1 MMKKIISIITIVAL
15 LFAVGLVAKPLDG
28 QPLAKTSAATVG
40 QVTRTLSNISNW
52 GYWVYSNGQTGHTP
66 SGSSGGIYPRGTAGA
81 IYQDGFIWGGLFDAD
96 NDGTAEEIRVGGQ
109 TYNIGTQPGR
119 VITGGRY
126 DEGSFEVA
134 DVTDPRVRVYRIRP
148 DYESLTHAML
158 IQDAAE
164 QNEISNSSVTT
175 AMTQEIIDQYALDWA
190 EWPTEWGAPY
200 YDIDDD
206 DVYTAGVDVPG
217 IAQADQVVWYVVND
231 YNQTVTTALYGSKPI
246 GIELQTTL
254 WAYSQPGVRLGQII
268 FRSNKIINKSGTT
281 LDEVYV
287 SMWADP
293 DLGGASND
301 FAGCDTVLS
310 MGYCY
315 NGEATDADYDAFDL
329 APPAFGYDFFQG
341 PMVPSVGDTAI
352 SGLEY
357 VADHKNLPMTSF
369 GWFAAGS
376 AIGDPELGDYI
387 GTLQFYNLIKG
398 YLPTEDAIP
407 IPWHIGNDNA
417 NPTTK
422 YPLSGDPVAGTGDLD
437 GTASYFAPGDR
448 RMCLSSG
455 PFTFA
460 PGESQE
466 VVVAILGGLGA
477 DNIGSVADLKMTDA
491 VAQTLFNG
499 LFLEVPKPPVA
510 PDVNV
515 ASLDNLVSLEWGS
528 NTTRLA
534 EIEETEISGYA
545 FEGYNV
551 YQLPHG
557 TATKDQ
563 AVRIATFDV
572 VNGIKVL
579 YEIRTPN
586 AYEGE
591 PVSVPIA
598 YGDDTGIQRHITIDW
613 DYIDGKPLYE
623 GKTYYFAVTAYNQ
636 NQDPGRLA
644 EIAQESA
651 LTALAVTMQEPLPG
665 TMINAELAS
674 EIPTTHT
681 AGFSGG
687 QVLVSVVDPF
697 AITGDDYSITFS
709 YNDDSTEVLFNVLNG
724 DGIVLSA
731 NNKQVVDLTDKGGAP
746 IVDGLEIKVA
756 GPPAGIAEVVQPDAH
771 GSSTIVDGNVWHS
784 LQAAGD
790 GSQPWH
796 RAAGAP
802 AFIMDSRS
810 GNLNGAW
817 ADNVPDRFQTWGT
830 SDFEIVFG
838 DSSVAWSYLNDVCLT
853 EKVPFAIYKY
863 ELDGTVKRQF
873 ILIFDD
879 QIPGTDGTWDQGIGS
894 AYTATSGYEEIY
906 SCDDLGDGYK
916 VSDEAAYIAAND
928 IFSPPSNT
936 GWGSPGN
943 PFGYTQINRLIVAMY
958 PEGTVG
964 PPVNGTV
971 VRFNTYKPIDLDD
984 VYSFSTAGYDPTSND
999 SLMALAIEKINV
1011 FPNPYYANNELST
1024 TPYDQYVTF
1033 THLPETATIRIFN
1046 LAGVLIKTLDHTT
1059 DNGQFEKWDLT
1070 NQSKIPVAS
1079 GMYLAHIDM
1088 PNENATKIL
1097 KVMIVQKK
1105 QILEYF

>member
-1 MMKKIISIITIVAL
+1 MKKIISIITIVAL

-52 GYWVYSNGQTGHTP
+52 GYWVYSNGQTGHAP

-81 IYQDGFIWGGLFDAD
+81 IYQDGFIWGGLFDAN
-96 NDGTAEEIRVGGQ
+96 NDGTPEEIRVGGQ

-126 DEGSFEVA
+126 DAGTYVVA
-134 DVTDPRVRVYRIRP
+134 DVTDPLVRVYRIRP
-148 DYESLTHAML
+148 DYESLTHAAL

-164 QNEISNSSVTT
+164 QNEISASAVTT
-175 AMTQEIIDQYALDWA
+175 AMTQEIMDQYALDWA
-190 EWPTEWGAPY
+190 EWPTAWGAPY
-200 YDIDDD
+200 YDLDDD
-206 DVYTAGVDVPG
+206 DVYTAGVDKPG

-254 WAYSQPGVRLGQII
+254 WAYNQPGVRLGQII

-281 LDEVYV
+281 LEDVYV

-293 DLGGASND
+293 DLGGSSND
-301 FAGCDTVLS
+301 FAGCDTTLS
-310 MGYCY
+310 LGFCY
-315 NGEATDADYDAFDL
+315 NGETTDADYDAFDL

-357 VADHKNLPMTSF
+357 VADHKNLPMTSY

-407 IPWHIGNDNA
+407 IPWHLGNDNA

-437 GTASYFAPGDR
+437 GTASYYAPGDR

-460 PGESQE
+460 PGDEQE

-477 DNIGSVADLKMTDA
+477 DNIGSVADLKLTDA

-510 PDVNV
+510 PEVKV
-515 ASLDNLVSLEWGS
+515 ASLDNVVSLEWGS
-528 NTTRLA
+528 NTARIG
-534 EIEETEISGYA
+534 EIEETEISGYE

-563 AVRIATFDV
+563 AVRIATFDKI
-572 VNGIKVL
+572 NDIKVL
-579 YEIRTPN
+579 YEMRTPN

-591 PVSVPIA
+591 PVSVPII
-598 YGDDTGIQRHITIDW
+598 YGEDSGIQRHITIDW

-674 EIPTTHT
+674 EIPTDHA

-687 QVLVSVVDPF
+687 QVVVSVVDPF

-709 YNDDSTEVLFNVLNG
+709 YNEDSTEVLFNVLDG
-724 DGIVLSA
+724 DGVVLSA
-731 NNKQVVDLTDKGGAP
+731 NNKQVVNLTDKGGAP

-771 GSSTIVDGNVWHS
+771 GSSNIVDRNVWHS
-784 LQAAGD
+784 LNYAGD

-817 ADNVPDRFQTWGT
+817 AENVPDRFQTWGT

-873 ILIFDD
+873 VLIFDD
-879 QIPGTDGTWDQGIGS
+879 QIGGTAGTWDQGIGS

-906 SCDDLGDGYK
+906 SCDDSGDGYK
-916 VSDEAAYIAAND
+916 VSDEAAYLAAND

-964 PPVNGTV
+964 PPANGTV
-971 VRFNTYKPIDLDD
+971 VRFNTFKPIDLDD
-984 VYSFSTAGYDPTSND
+984 VYTFSTAGYNPMDND
-999 SLMALAIEKINV
+999 SLMALALEKINV

-1033 THLPETATIRIFN
+1033 THLPEMATIRIFN
-1046 LAGVLIKTLDHTT
+1046 LAGVLVKTLDHTS

-1070 NQSKIPVAS
+1070 NGSGIPVAS

-1088 PNENATKIL
+1088 PDEGATKIL

>member
-1 MMKKIISIITIVAL
+1 
-15 LFAVGLVAKPLDG
+15 
-28 QPLAKTSAATVG
+28 
-40 QVTRTLSNISNW
+40 
-52 GYWVYSNGQTGHTP
+52 
-66 SGSSGGIYPRGTAGA
+66 
-81 IYQDGFIWGGLFDAD
+81 
-96 NDGTAEEIRVGGQ
+96 
-109 TYNIGTQPGR
+109 
-119 VITGGRY
+119 
-126 DEGSFEVA
+126 
-134 DVTDPRVRVYRIRP
+134 
-148 DYESLTHAML
+148 
-158 IQDAAE
+158 
-164 QNEISNSSVTT
+164 
-175 AMTQEIIDQYALDWA
+175 
-190 EWPTEWGAPY
+190 
-200 YDIDDD
+200 
-206 DVYTAGVDVPG
+206 
-217 IAQADQVVWYVVND
+217 
-231 YNQTVTTALYGSKPI
+231 
-246 GIELQTTL
+246 
-254 WAYSQPGVRLGQII
+254 
-268 FRSNKIINKSGTT
+268 
-281 LDEVYV
+281 
-287 SMWADP
+287 
-293 DLGGASND
+293 
-301 FAGCDTVLS
+301 
-310 MGYCY
+310 
-315 NGEATDADYDAFDL
+315 
-329 APPAFGYDFFQG
+329 
-341 PMVPSVGDTAI
+341 MVPSVGDTAI